1 MSSIELSLQIT
12 NDRTSCCSAE
22 VEAASESMGA
32 ACCCCCSFSA
42 DVSSSG
48 RLLPSSSIFRSV
60 MWGYTEWRR
69 RSLDCWPSQR
79 SEPLHCCERM
89 YSRNVLRSFVSA
101 VLKIDLRRATRCDKA
116 ILDELRQSYCWRVET
131 EEKNLNIASRS
142 SFSISASICATY
154 LRLQT
159 ACTRRSLRIGA
170 RSLHFTSVQ
179 YTSVYIALHWTL
191 NTQMWLPF
199 GSRQMRNF
207 EYRAAAAASNWFSR
221 FWPLRLNY
229 MRQNEHLL
237 HSSSI
242 ELPARVKANEFIW
255 VELTQLII
263 LYCPVLY
270 RYCPLWGTHAP
281 FGISAQIQFWAQLWT
296 SHMCVV
302 PRRVLSSETKRIKC
316 SRTTR
321 VPACRKFNNE
331 RTTSALVEVQCN
343 AASDRIGNTT
353 GALPSAAFIL
363 TLTIYL

>member
-1 MSSIELSLQIT
+1 M
-12 NDRTSCCSAE
+12 R
-22 VEAASESMGA
+22 A
-32 ACCCCCSFSA
+32 ACCCCCSFGA

-89 YSRNVLRSFVSA
+89 YSRNVWRSYVSA

-170 RSLHFTSVQ
+170 RSLHFSSVHI
-179 YTSVYIALHWTL
+179 VYIALHWTL

-229 MRQNEHLL
+229 VRQNEHLL

-242 ELPARVKANEFIW
+242 EWPARVKANEYSF
-255 VELTQLII
+255 ELSWRNW
-263 LYCPVLY
+263 LYCTVLY
-270 RYCPLWGTHAP
+270 CTGTVLYAVHTHHSAYRRRSNSERNSERAICASCRAVSCPPKRSESNAR
-281 FGISAQIQFWAQLWT
+281 AQLVCRPVGNLIT
-296 SHMCVV
+296 SEQRVLLSKYNAM
-302 PRRVLSSETKRIKC
+302 PRRIGSETQQEPCRVLHSFSLSHSHYISLIMYLYSTEALGLC
-316 SRTTR
+316 S
-321 VPACRKFNNE
+321 VPC
-331 RTTSALVEVQCN
+331 
-343 AASDRIGNTT
+343 
-353 GALPSAAFIL
+353 
-363 TLTIYL
+363 